1 MSDSFDTGSGTLP
14 GGDTFT
20 ETSTEGYGSRLG
32 GSLMAALIG
41 LILVP
46 VAVVLLYWNE
56 GRAVDAI
63 RALNRG
69 QAAIVEVNA
78 NDPKVRSG
86 VVRVGEQL
94 AMCEEWRKTSFDIA

>member
-1 MSDSFDTGSGTLP
+1 MSDSFDTGSGTLS
-14 GGDTFT
+14 GTDTFT

-32 GSLMAALIG
+32 GSLVAALIG

-56 GRAVDAI
+56 GRAVDPI

-69 QAAIVEVNA
+69 GASIVEVDA
-78 NDPKVRSG
+78 GSVDPGSNGKLVHLTGMLQPTRP
-86 VVRVGEQL
+86 
-94 AMCEEWRKTSFDIA
+94 